1 MLRFLDGGES
11 HGKALVAI
19 LEGFPSNFHIDVEEI
34 NKELQRRQQ
43 GYGRGKRMS
52 IEKDQVEIWSGL
64 RGDKT
69 TGAPITM
76 IIKNKDYENWK
87 DFFNREAKEEEKIKI
102 IRPGHGD
109 LVGFYKYKTGDIRDA
124 IERTSAR
131 NTAIRTAIGALCKQL
146 LKSLDID
153 IRSMTKSVGAVYE
166 NKVNLFNEDI
176 YTIIQNSDI
185 RCYNKPI
192 EEKIKAAI
200 DKCKLEGDTIGG
212 SVFISIKGVPL
223 GIGSYTQWDRKLDAI
238 ISMGIMSVQ
247 AVKAIAFGEGFNS
260 NIQGSE
266 FNDEAYFKNNEI
278 IRGTNHA
285 GGIEAGVSN
294 GENIDITAFIKPI
307 PSVKKGIAS
316 INLASKENVI
326 SRYERSDVCAVIPAA
341 VVIENV
347 CAFHILSE
355 ILNKFPS
362 DEYNELKRNF
372 YDYKAY
378 LKKM

>member
-64 RGDKT
+64 RGNKT

-131 NTAIRTAIGALCKQL
+131 NTAIRTAIGALCRQL

-153 IRSMTKSVGAVYE
+153 IRSMTKSVGAIYE
-166 NKVNLFNEDI
+166 NKVDLFDEDI

-192 EEKIKAAI
+192 EEKIKATI

-238 ISMGIMSVQ
+238 VSMGIMSVQ

-260 NIQGSE
+260 NMQGSE
-266 FNDEAYFKNNEI
+266 FNDEAYFKNNDI

-355 ILNKFPS
+355 ILNKFS
-362 DEYNELKRNF
+362 CDEYNELKRNF
-372 YDYKAY
+372 YDYKAD